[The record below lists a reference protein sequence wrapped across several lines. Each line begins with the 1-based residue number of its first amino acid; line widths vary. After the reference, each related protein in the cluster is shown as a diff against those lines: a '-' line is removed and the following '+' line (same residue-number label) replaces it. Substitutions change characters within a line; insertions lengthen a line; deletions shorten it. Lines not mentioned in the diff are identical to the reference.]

1 MADTGLSDS
10 AAEVALDGPEN
21 RGGGKYRYERSRVK
35 VGGKSFADKTVER
48 DVVRVGPVVVVIPVD
63 LDRGEMV
70 MLRQFRL
77 GAHLAIGRGEQVELP
92 AGHVEAGEA
101 AIDAARRECLEEI
114 GVAPHALV
122 PLFGM
127 LPSPGMSDE
136 HQTFFLGVVD
146 AAKVAERAGAADEQE
161 DTRPFRVPIG
171 RAIEALEQG
180 GLQYGA
186 TVLGLQ
192 WLALNRTRLVE
203 IARGDQK

>member
-1 MADTGLSDS
+1 MTDPGLADS
-10 AAEVALDGPEN
+10 AADVALDGPED
-21 RGGGKYRYERSRVK
+21 RGGGKYRYERYRVTA
-35 VGGKSFADKTVER
+35 GGQAVER

-63 LDRGEMV
+63 LNRGEVV

-101 AIDAARRECLEEI
+101 AIEAARRECLEEI
-114 GVAPHALV
+114 GVAPDVLV

-136 HQTFFLGVVD
+136 HQAFFLGVVD
-146 AAKVAERAGAADEQE
+146 AAKAADRAGAAHEHE

-171 RAIEALEQG
+171 RAIDALAQG
-180 GLQYGA
+180 GMQYGA

-192 WLALNRTRLVE
+192 WLALNRARLAE
-203 IARGDQK
+203 IARGGGR

>member
-1 MADTGLSDS
+1 MVDPGLSDS
-10 AAEVALDGPEN
+10 AADVALDGPDD
-21 RGGGKYRYERSRVK
+21 RGGGKYRYERYRVTA
-35 VGGKSFADKTVER
+35 GGQTVER

-63 LDRGEMV
+63 LQRNEVV

-101 AIDAARRECLEEI
+101 ATDAARRECLEEI
-114 GVAPHALV
+114 GVAPDVLV

-146 AAKVAERAGAADEQE
+146 AAKAADRAGAAHEHE

-171 RAIEALEQG
+171 RAIDALAQG
-180 GLQYGA
+180 GMQYGA

-192 WLALNRTRLVE
+192 WLALNRARLAE
-203 IARGDQK
+203 IVRGGGR

>member
-1 MADTGLSDS
+1 MVDPGLSDS
-10 AAEVALDGPEN
+10 AADVALDGPED
-21 RGGGKYRYERSRVK
+21 RGGGKYRYQRYRVTA
-35 VGGKSFADKTVER
+35 GGKTVER

-63 LDRGEMV
+63 LNRGEVV

-92 AGHVEAGEA
+92 AGHVEVGEA
-101 AIDAARRECLEEI
+101 VIDAARRECLEEI
-114 GVAPHALV
+114 GVAPDVLV

-146 AAKVAERAGAADEQE
+146 AAKTTDGAGAAHEHE

-171 RAIEALEQG
+171 RAIDALAQG
-180 GLQYGA
+180 GMQYGA

-192 WLALNRTRLVE
+192 WLALNRARLAE
-203 IARGDQK
+203 IVRGGGR

>member
-1 MADTGLSDS
+1 MTDTGLSDS
-10 AAEVALDGPEN
+10 AADVALDGPED
-21 RGGGKYRYERSRVK
+21 RGGGKYRYERYRMTA
-35 VGGKSFADKTVER
+35 GGQTVAR

-63 LDRGEMV
+63 LERGEVV

-92 AGHVEAGEA
+92 AGHVEPGEA
-101 AIDAARRECLEEI
+101 AVEAARRECLEEI
-114 GVAPHALV
+114 GVAPDVLV

-136 HQTFFLGVVD
+136 HQTFFLGLVD
-146 AAKVAERAGAADEQE
+146 AGKAADRAGAAQEHE
-161 DTRPFRVPIG
+161 DTRPFRVPID
-171 RAIEALEQG
+171 RAIDALRQG

-192 WLALNRTRLVE
+192 WLALNRTRLIE
-203 IARGDQK
+203 IARGGGR

>member
-1 MADTGLSDS
+1 MVDPGLSDS
-10 AAEVALDGPEN
+10 AADVALDGPDD
-21 RGGGKYRYERSRVK
+21 RGGGKYRYERYRVTA
-35 VGGKSFADKTVER
+35 GGQTVER

-63 LDRGEMV
+63 LQRNEVV
-70 MLRQFRL
+70 MLRQFRH

-101 AIDAARRECLEEI
+101 ATDAARRECLEEI
-114 GVAPHALV
+114 GVAPDVLV

-146 AAKVAERAGAADEQE
+146 AAKAADRAGAAHEHE

-171 RAIEALEQG
+171 RAIDALAQG
-180 GLQYGA
+180 GMQYGA

-192 WLALNRTRLVE
+192 WLALNRARLAE
-203 IARGDQK
+203 IVRGGGR

>member
-1 MADTGLSDS
+1 MTDPGLSDS
-10 AAEVALDGPEN
+10 PADVALDGPED
-21 RGGGKYRYERSRVK
+21 RGGGKYRYERYRVTAGDQT
-35 VGGKSFADKTVER
+35 VGR

-63 LDRGEMV
+63 LQRNEVV

-77 GAHLAIGRGEQVELP
+77 GAHLAIGRGEQIELP

-114 GVAPHALV
+114 GVAPDVLV

-146 AAKVAERAGAADEQE
+146 AAKAADRAGAAHEHE

-171 RAIEALEQG
+171 RAIDALAQG
-180 GLQYGA
+180 GMQYGA

-192 WLALNRTRLVE
+192 WLALNRARLAE
-203 IARGDQK
+203 IAHGGGR

>member
-1 MADTGLSDS
+1 MSDTGLSDS
-10 AAEVALDGPEN
+10 AADVALDGPED
-21 RGGGKYRYERSRVK
+21 RGGGKYRYERYRVTAS
-35 VGGKSFADKTVER
+35 GKAVAR

-63 LDRGEMV
+63 LQRNEVV

-77 GAHLAIGRGEQVELP
+77 GAHLAIGRGELVELP

-114 GVAPHALV
+114 GVAPDPLV

-136 HQTFFLGVVD
+136 HQTFFLGTLD
-146 AAKVAERAGAADEQE
+146 ASKIADRAGAAHEHE
-161 DTRPFRVPIG
+161 ETRPFRVPIA
-171 RAIEALEQG
+171 RAIDALAQG

-192 WLALNRTRLVE
+192 WLALNRTRLAE
-203 IARGDQK
+203 IVRGGGR

>member
-1 MADTGLSDS
+1 MTDPGLSDS
-10 AAEVALDGPEN
+10 PADVALDGPED
-21 RGGGKYRYERSRVK
+21 RGGGKYRYERYRVTAGGQT
-35 VGGKSFADKTVER
+35 VGR

-63 LDRGEMV
+63 LQRNEVV

-77 GAHLAIGRGEQVELP
+77 GAHLAVGRGEQVELP

-114 GVAPHALV
+114 GVAPDVLV

-146 AAKVAERAGAADEQE
+146 AAKAADRAGAAHEHE

-171 RAIEALEQG
+171 RAIDALAQG
-180 GLQYGA
+180 GMQYGA

-192 WLALNRTRLVE
+192 WLALNRARLAE
-203 IARGDQK
+203 IAHGGGR

>member
-1 MADTGLSDS
+1 MTDPGLFDS
-10 AAEVALDGPEN
+10 AADAALDGPED
-21 RGGGKYRYERSRVK
+21 RGGGKYRYQRYRVTA
-35 VGGKSFADKTVER
+35 GGQTVER
-48 DVVRVGPVVVVIPVD
+48 DAVRVGPVVVVIPVD
-63 LDRGEMV
+63 LQRNEVV

-114 GVAPHALV
+114 GVAPDVLV

-136 HQTFFLGVVD
+136 HQTFFLGLVD
-146 AAKVAERAGAADEQE
+146 AAKAADRAGAAHEHE

-171 RAIEALEQG
+171 RAIDALAQG
-180 GLQYGA
+180 GMQYGA

-192 WLALNRTRLVE
+192 WLALNRARLAE
-203 IARGDQK
+203 IVRGGGR

>member
-1 MADTGLSDS
+1 MVDPGLSDS
-10 AAEVALDGPEN
+10 AADVALDGPDD
-21 RGGGKYRYERSRVK
+21 RGGGKYRYERYRVTA
-35 VGGKSFADKTVER
+35 GGQTVER

-63 LDRGEMV
+63 LQRNEVV

-101 AIDAARRECLEEI
+101 ATDAARRECLEEI
-114 GVAPHALV
+114 GVAPDVLV

-146 AAKVAERAGAADEQE
+146 AAKAADRAGAAHEHE

-171 RAIEALEQG
+171 RAIDALAQG
-180 GLQYGA
+180 GMQYGA
-186 TVLGLQ
+186 SVLGLQ
-192 WLALNRTRLVE
+192 WLALNRARLAE
-203 IARGDQK
+203 IVRGGGR

>member
-1 MADTGLSDS
+1 MVDPGLSDS
-10 AAEVALDGPEN
+10 AADVALDGPED
-21 RGGGKYRYERSRVK
+21 RGGGKYRYERYRVTA
-35 VGGKSFADKTVER
+35 GGKTVAR

-63 LDRGEMV
+63 LQRNEVV

-101 AIDAARRECLEEI
+101 ATDAARRECLEEI
-114 GVAPHALV
+114 GVAPDVLV

-136 HQTFFLGVVD
+136 HQTFFLGLVD
-146 AAKVAERAGAADEQE
+146 AAKVAERAGAANEQE

-171 RAIEALEQG
+171 RAIEALEKG
-180 GLQYGA
+180 GMQYGA

-192 WLALNRTRLVE
+192 WLGLNRAKLAD
-203 IARGDQK
+203 IARGDKK

>member
-1 MADTGLSDS
+1 MSDTGLSDS
-10 AAEVALDGPEN
+10 AADVALDGPEN
-21 RGGGKYRYERSRVK
+21 RGGGKYRYERYRVTA
-35 VGGKSFADKTVER
+35 GGKIVAR

-63 LDRGEMV
+63 LQRNEVV

-101 AIDAARRECLEEI
+101 AINAARRECLEEI
-114 GVAPHALV
+114 GVAPDVLV

-136 HQTFFLGVVD
+136 HQTFFFGVVD
-146 AAKVAERAGAADEQE
+146 ATKVADRAGAAHEQE
-161 DTRPFRVPIG
+161 DTRPFRVPID
-171 RAIEALEQG
+171 RAVDALAQG
-180 GLQYGA
+180 GMQYGA

-192 WLALNRTRLVE
+192 WLALNRARLVE
-203 IARGDQK
+203 IARGGGR

>member
-1 MADTGLSDS
+1 MADTELSD
-10 AAEVALDGPEN
+10 APAEVALDGPGN
-21 RGGGKYRYERSRVK
+21 RGGGKYRYERYRVTA
-35 VGGKSFADKTVER
+35 GDRAVER

-63 LDRGEMV
+63 LERDEIV

-77 GAHLAIGRGEQVELP
+77 GAHLAIDRGEQVELP
-92 AGHVEAGEA
+92 AGHVESGEA

-114 GVAPHALV
+114 GVAPHVLV

-146 AAKVAERAGAADEQE
+146 AAKVAERAGAANEQE
-161 DTRPFRVPIG
+161 DTRPFRVPID
-171 RAIEALEQG
+171 RAIDALEQG

-192 WLALNRTRLVE
+192 WLALNRTRLAE
-203 IARGDQK
+203 IARGENK